1 VIALDTNVLLR
12 YLLDDDPPQSA
23 AARHL
28 IDELCSTREPAFV
41 HEIVL
46 AEIVWVLRRRPVG
59 TRRDIVHTLR
69 KLLDHASLAFSDE
82 AAFAAA
88 IDAYEDGPADFAE
101 YLVAASARARGAV
114 PTFTFDED
122 AAKSPAFSLLRI

>member
-1 VIALDTNVLLR
+1 MIALDTNVLLR
-12 YLLDDDPPQSA
+12 YLLGDDQSQSA

-28 IDELCSTREPAFV
+28 IDEVCSPREPAFV

-46 AEIVWVLRRRPVG
+46 VEIVWVLRRTRFG
-59 TRRDIVHTLR
+59 ARRDIVQTLR
-69 KLLDHASLAFSDE
+69 KLLDHASFVFSDE

-101 YLVAASARARGAV
+101 YLVAASARTRGAA
-114 PTFTFDED
+114 PTVTFDED
-122 AAKSPAFSLLRI
+122 AAKSPAFSLLRT